1 VLLGYNFTWRR
12 HEFGAE
18 LATPCAEFEGPV
30 LPCTFLNGRNVF
42 PRLIVARAVAMMH
55 RIEDAELCP
64 ATQLAAGGD
73 GLRYQDYGRRYR

>member
-1 VLLGYNFTWRR
+1 
-12 HEFGAE
+12 
-18 LATPCAEFEGPV
+18 V